1 MPKVIAGHAIRSPTL
16 RSYWSAPRTRP
27 RFKGIES
34 SRNVPTTVQSR
45 PDRLSYLFLLT
56 WFVLTG
62 NRKPRSGPK
71 INYQYISNVKNTI
84 NQRATMVYKFVDS
97 CLLFII
103 LWTSLNLS
111 GALSRAK
118 FALRNTIG
126 KKIWFWEKRPYV
138 RPRLPVSQDES
149 LHLKRPCV
157 LALKR
162 IASLTLEI
170 QTTTTKPILYFDLIL
185 MSTLMW
191 ITEKE
196 LERDKK
202 QRRPIS
208 LKEKHKNFKKGGNAS
223 CHQGENEPQR
233 KKS

>member
-16 RSYWSAPRTRP
+16 RSHWSAPRIRP
-27 RFKGIES
+27 LFKGNES

-62 NRKPRSGPK
+62 NSKPRSGPK

-103 LWTSLNLS
+103 LWTSLNHS

-126 KKIWFWEKRPYV
+126 KKNLVLRKASV
-138 RPRLPVSQDES
+138 RASTPSCKPGWKFASQAPVRFGAKSHSFSDFRDTDNNNKADSLFRLIFNVYIDVDNRERARARQ
-149 LHLKRPCV
+149 K
-157 LALKR
+157 
-162 IASLTLEI
+162 
-170 QTTTTKPILYFDLIL
+170 TKE
-185 MSTLMW
+185 T
-191 ITEKE
+191 
-196 LERDKK
+196 
-202 QRRPIS
+202 
-208 LKEKHKNFKKGGNAS
+208 NFVEGKT
-223 CHQGENEPQR
+223 
-233 KKS
+233 